1 MKDSQQQ
8 STDDVDEQSDINR
21 CFQKYQKELDCR
33 HDKHERLVKLSRDV
47 TIESKRVIFL
57 MQRNSGPNKCDEV
70 LEQAWQKIKDIQ
82 QQKFLPIAKELQGED
97 PYQFLRAY
105 TAGLQEYIEAISFY
119 HYLKSKTLVTLE
131 QVQSDLTYTVP
142 SVGSDDLQ
150 EKTISVR
157 VPPSEYMLGL
167 ADLTGELMRF
177 AINSVGSGN
186 LDCPNEVCAYLRRML
201 GGFESLGQV
210 SREMGRKVSTLRQSL
225 QKVESACYA
234 LQIRGSEIPTH
245 MLKDVFRSGTDN
257 SYMEERDMDD

>member
-1 MKDSQQQ
+1 MPS
-8 STDDVDEQSDINR
+8 
-21 CFQKYQKELDCR
+21 
-33 HDKHERLVKLSRDV
+33 
-47 TIESKRVIFL
+47 ES
-57 MQRNSGPNKCDEV
+57 
-70 LEQAWQKIKDIQ
+70 
-82 QQKFLPIAKELQGED
+82 
-97 PYQFLRAY
+97 
-105 TAGLQEYIEAISFY
+105 
-119 HYLKSKTLVTLE
+119 
-131 QVQSDLTYTVP
+131 
-142 SVGSDDLQ
+142 SDDLQ

-257 SYMEERDMDD
+257 SYMEERDMDDWRFLFF

>member
-1 MKDSQQQ
+1 M
-8 STDDVDEQSDINR
+8 
-21 CFQKYQKELDCR
+21 
-33 HDKHERLVKLSRDV
+33 
-47 TIESKRVIFL
+47 
-57 MQRNSGPNKCDEV
+57 
-70 LEQAWQKIKDIQ
+70 
-82 QQKFLPIAKELQGED
+82 
-97 PYQFLRAY
+97 
-105 TAGLQEYIEAISFY
+105 
-119 HYLKSKTLVTLE
+119 
-131 QVQSDLTYTVP
+131 P
-142 SVGSDDLQ
+142 SEGSDDLQ

-257 SYMEERDMDD
+257 SYMEERDMDDWRFVFLRYIYSHFFSILIHWRCFMQHLFCSVKITLWSWFHSRMEFNFFAILYNSLYEIQIQCTCILFWLIDWSDLGQITYLIFIL